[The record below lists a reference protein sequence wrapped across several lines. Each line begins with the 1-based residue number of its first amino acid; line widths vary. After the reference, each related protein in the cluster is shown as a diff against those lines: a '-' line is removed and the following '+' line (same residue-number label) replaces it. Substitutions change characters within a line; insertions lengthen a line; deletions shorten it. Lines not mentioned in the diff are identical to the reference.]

1 MAVGLQP
8 GQNGMYVV
16 GRGFAEELQQ
26 ADAGVPPFCVE
37 GVVGYE
43 GEVGW
48 FRGFENAVGFV
59 ALGEGGAG

>member
-1 MAVGLQP
+1 M
-8 GQNGMYVV
+8 NVV
-16 GRGFAEELQQ
+16 GGSFAEELEE

-37 GVVGYE
+37 RVVGYE

-48 FRGFENAVGFV
+48 FRGFEDAVGFV

>member
-1 MAVGLQP
+1 V
-8 GQNGMYVV
+8 NVV
-16 GRGFAEELQQ
+16 RRGFAEELEE

-37 GVVGYE
+37 SVVGYE

-48 FRGFENAVGFV
+48 FRGFEDAVGFV